1 MSLTHAI
8 IQLGIVATVMSSH
21 ALEAQPS
28 AAQGFPDSLVQNLM
42 VRFPCPPSVP
52 RGWVAGD
59 STNGGGVRCSLV
71 LAAARGLMAATMSAT
86 RPVNPWLARCVT
98 LDEQLPLP
106 KIGTLWRVVFVGDS
120 LKSSSVLVDRNGRP
134 VALELQY
141 VRKSQHEG
149 LCKATV

>member
-1 MSLTHAI
+1 MRFPRAI
-8 IQLGIVATVMSSH
+8 IQFGIVATVVSPH
-21 ALEAQPS
+21 AVKAQPS
-28 AAQGFPDSLVQNLM
+28 AAQASADSFAQNLM

-71 LAAARGLMAATMSAT
+71 LAAARGLMAATTSAT

-106 KIGTLWRVVFVGDS
+106 KIGILWRVVFVGDS
-120 LKSSSVLVDRNGRP
+120 LKSSSVLVDRNGR
-134 VALELQY
+134 ALSLELEY

-149 LCKATV
+149 LCKPAV